1 MRRRASKYGNKQVLY
16 EGIKFH
22 SKKEAKRYQELKLLE
37 KAGEVSNVRCQEAF
51 ILEAYGEKICTYRA
65 DFCYTD
71 VLNQKGVIEDVK
83 GVRTA
88 VFNIKWKLLK
98 AQYKDQY
105 IYRIT

>member
-22 SKKEAKRYQELKLLE
+22 SKKEARRYQELCLLE
-37 KAGEVSNVRCQEAF
+37 KAEQIAGLKLQVPLQ
-51 ILEAYGEKICTYRA
+51 LTAYGQNICKYVA
-65 DFCYTD
+65 DFTYLD
-71 VLNQKGVIEDVK
+71 LKEDRGVIEDVK

-88 VFNIKWKLLK
+88 VFNLKWKLLK
-98 AQYKDQY
+98 AQFGDKY